1 MTARTIYS
9 LLEEAVTQYGE
20 AKALHQPRLV
30 GKERSY
36 QTWTWPQYRDA
47 VREIAC
53 GLRAIGVQPGEVV
66 ALGSE
71 TRAEFYLTDLAIMSN
86 GSTAAA
92 LYANSLPAD
101 QVKALR
107 NCGAR
112 VVFLEDP
119 KYLKSLLAA
128 GGAELNVQ
136 WILLTGAADGLS
148 TLDDLR
154 ARGQAALRE
163 DPGCFE
169 RIRAAVQPADRAILY
184 LTSGATGEPKM
195 VEVSHGALVANVD
208 MGPPAI
214 PVGPRDRML
223 AFLPSAHIAQRIAL
237 ELLAL
242 RMGVP
247 VWFSESLARMPHEFK
262 TVKPTF
268 FLAPPRVWERVYST
282 VRTELQKLTGFK
294 RTLAFTALGAGQK
307 AAQRRQRGESV
318 PFHLA
323 LPLKLFDKLV
333 FAKIRD
339 RFGGQLRFPISG
351 AAPLSTDLGLF
362 YDMIGLPL
370 IEGFGLTEGG
380 INCLN
385 PVDKPRLGSIGKP
398 LPGVV
403 MKISEEGELLIQSP
417 SNATGYFNDP
427 AATAAVFRDGWLYTG
442 DLATISS
449 DGFVSIVGRKKE
461 MIVSSNG
468 KKIYPSRV
476 EALFKTEPLISQ
488 VVLAGEQQP
497 YVTALFTLNPAAAE
511 ALEGMNGKPLAVLAK
526 EPAVLTAVKRAVERA
541 NRELAVYEA
550 IKKFRILDRDLSIEG
565 GELTPTMKVR
575 TKKVLEKYAPL
586 IQEMYGSKDDLL

>member
-1 MTARTIYS
+1 
-9 LLEEAVTQYGE
+9 
-20 AKALHQPRLV
+20 
-30 GKERSY
+30 
-36 QTWTWPQYRDA
+36 
-47 VREIAC
+47 
-53 GLRAIGVQPGEVV
+53 
-66 ALGSE
+66 
-71 TRAEFYLTDLAIMSN
+71 
-86 GSTAAA
+86 
-92 LYANSLPAD
+92 
-101 QVKALR
+101 
-107 NCGAR
+107 
-112 VVFLEDP
+112 
-119 KYLKSLLAA
+119 
-128 GGAELNVQ
+128 
-136 WILLTGAADGLS
+136 
-148 TLDDLR
+148 
-154 ARGQAALRE
+154 
-163 DPGCFE
+163 
-169 RIRAAVQPADRAILY
+169 
-184 LTSGATGEPKM
+184 
-195 VEVSHGALVANVD
+195 
-208 MGPPAI
+208 
-214 PVGPRDRML
+214 ML

-403 MKISEEGELLIQSP
+403 MKISEEGYSSSSLP
-417 SNATGYFNDP
+417 RTPPATSTTPPPPPPYS
-427 AATAAVFRDGWLYTG
+427 ATAGSTR
-442 DLATISS
+442 ATSPPSPAMDSFPSS
-449 DGFVSIVGRKKE
+449 
-461 MIVSSNG
+461 
-468 KKIYPSRV
+468 
-476 EALFKTEPLISQ
+476 
-488 VVLAGEQQP
+488 
-497 YVTALFTLNPAAAE
+497 AA
-511 ALEGMNGKPLAVLAK
+511 
-526 EPAVLTAVKRAVERA
+526 RR
-541 NRELAVYEA
+541 R
-550 IKKFRILDRDLSIEG
+550 
-565 GELTPTMKVR
+565 
-575 TKKVLEKYAPL
+575 
-586 IQEMYGSKDDLL
+586 